1 MKLSFVCV
9 MKERWK
15 SSTFGD
21 IFAAWKWI
29 ASYSKR
35 FKWRVVAYTA
45 LGIISSSLGLLSA
58 IASKFLLDVVIGH
71 KTDQL
76 WLAALVMAGSA
87 LLTLGINNLT
97 SRIRQR
103 LDVDM
108 TCTIRSDVFASVMD
122 AEWQSLNQFSNGDI
136 LNRFHSDIS
145 AVSSNAVGW
154 LPSVIISIYSFFA
167 TFVVIWHY
175 NPVMSLI
182 ALSSAPVVLLTSR
195 YLVNK
200 QKAFRDEMMQT
211 TSRLYSFET

>member
-87 LLTLGINNLT
+87 LLNLGVNNLT

-145 AVSSNAVGW
+145 AVSVS
-154 LPSVIISIYSFFA
+154 LSMYSVYPLTWFSSIC
-167 TFVVIWHY
+167 
-175 NPVMSLI
+175 
-182 ALSSAPVVLLTSR
+182 SSVRSACC
-195 YLVNK
+195 
-200 QKAFRDEMMQT
+200 
-211 TSRLYSFET
+211 RLCTV